1 MLQAVTLIEIA
12 SNSFMYVGIDI
23 IEIKR
28 IERLFSANENFL
40 RRIYT
45 EKEVEYCRQR
55 KNKYQHLAARFASKE
70 AMFKAL
76 GTGWISNM
84 KWTDIELLN
93 DEKGRP
99 YLNLYGGVKE
109 VADKKQIGNI
119 SVSLS
124 HCQDYAIAQVL
135 LETRA
140 IPKVL

>member
-1 MLQAVTLIEIA
+1 
-12 SNSFMYVGIDI
+12 MYVGIDI

-45 EKEVEYCRQR
+45 EKEVEYCKQR
-55 KNKYQHLAARFASKE
+55 KNKYQHYAARFASKE

-76 GTGWISNM
+76 GTGWADKM

-99 YLNLYGGVKE
+99 YLNLYGSVKE
-109 VADKKQIGNI
+109 LADKKQIGNI

-124 HCQDYAIAQVL
+124 HCHDYAIAQVL
-135 LETRA
+135 LV
-140 IPKVL
+140 PKKEELS

>member
-1 MLQAVTLIEIA
+1 
-12 SNSFMYVGIDI
+12 MYVGIDI

-45 EKEVEYCRQR
+45 EKEVEYCKQR
-55 KNKYQHLAARFASKE
+55 KNKYQHYAARFASKE

-76 GTGWISNM
+76 GTGWADKM

-99 YLNLYGGVKE
+99 YLNLYGSVKE
-109 VADKKQIGNI
+109 LADKKQIGNI

-124 HCQDYAIAQVL
+124 HCHDYAIAQVL
-135 LETRA
+135 LV
-140 IPKVL
+140 PKKEEFS